1 MERGWSQSRMASNIS
16 FPRRGSFP
24 IAVASQK
31 KKMFSL
37 KDKFKLS
44 SLTREEIIAFF
55 CSLSI
60 SLYKSGLTRSRCVLL
75 LLFSEEEYPE
85 LGITDSALLSISG

>member
-1 MERGWSQSRMASNIS
+1 MQRGWSQSHMASNIS
-16 FPRRGSFP
+16 FPRRGSSP

-60 SLYKSGLTRSRCVLL
+60 HLSLQIWSHAQSLY
-75 LLFSEEEYPE
+75 F
-85 LGITDSALLSISG
+85 IALIQ